1 MKAQYNPPKIKD
13 GSYEYNSYP
22 YIEVKPT
29 NEHYRMCY
37 CCHRKEMNIHELRL
51 GVNNSTTSICIC
63 EECLLIFNDLL
74 NEYTDKL
81 GG

>member
-1 MKAQYNPPKIKD
+1 MSI
-13 GSYEYNSYP
+13 
-22 YIEVKPT
+22 IECVIVVT
-29 NEHYRMCY
+29 E
-37 CCHRKEMNIHELRL
+37 KEMNIHELRL